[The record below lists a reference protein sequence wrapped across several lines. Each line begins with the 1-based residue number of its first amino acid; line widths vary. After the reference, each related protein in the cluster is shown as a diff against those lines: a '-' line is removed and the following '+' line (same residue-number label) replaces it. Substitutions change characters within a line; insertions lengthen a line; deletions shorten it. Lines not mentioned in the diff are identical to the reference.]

1 MAAISPGVTFTVKP
15 GGSSPGAGTI
25 WPSQLVNGNNLA
37 PAGAAGTKS
46 PYINRDG
53 FDLVW
58 SQQEL
63 QAQMANIETNIDN
76 IENNANLSDTEKMF
90 SMQMA
95 MNTWSAV
102 ANLRTNE
109 LKSIGDVLQDI
120 DRNVA

>member
-1 MAAISPGVTFTVKP
+1 MASPTNFVPAP
-15 GGSSPGAGTI
+15 GGSSPGAGTL
-25 WPSQLVNGNNLA
+25 WPSQLVNLGNLA
-37 PAGAAGTKS
+37 PAGAAGTTS
-46 PYINRDG
+46 PYVNRDG

-63 QAQMANIETNIDN
+63 QVQMTNIETNIDN

-109 LKSIGDVLQDI
+109 LKSIADVLQNV
-120 DRNVA
+120 DRNVAS